1 MFRKFAASAL
11 IAGSSIVGF
20 AGIAQAQ
27 TTSPTVATATTKA
40 PNPLK
45 CVGAADHKTAQ
56 GLRLQ
61 ALSADLAALNA
72 RLAAAQTA
80 NKPVAVARIQAH
92 IAKVNAR
99 VAQVQ
104 ANQIKLSTRC
114 P

>member
-1 MFRKFAASAL
+1 MFRKFAVSAL

-20 AGIAQAQ
+20 AGIAHAES
-27 TTSPTVATATTKA
+27 TTPTTKA

-72 RLAAAQTA
+72 RLAVAQTA
-80 NKPVAVARIQAH
+80 NNPVAVARIQAN
-92 IAKVNAR
+92 IAKANAR

-104 ANQIKLSTRC
+104 ANQIKLATRC

>member
-11 IAGSSIVGF
+11 IAGGSLVGF
-20 AGIAQAQ
+20 AGIAHAQ
-27 TTSPTVATATTKA
+27 TTTPATVAATAKA

-72 RLAAAQTA
+72 RLAAAQAA
-80 NKPVAVARIQAH
+80 NKPVAVARIQAN

-104 ANQIKLSTRC
+104 ANQIKLATRC

>member
-1 MFRKFAASAL
+1 MFRKFAVSAL

-20 AGIAQAQ
+20 AGIAHAES
-27 TTSPTVATATTKA
+27 TSTTKA

-72 RLAAAQTA
+72 RLAVAQTA
-80 NKPVAVARIQAH
+80 NNPVAVARIQAN
-92 IAKVNAR
+92 IAKANAR

-104 ANQIKLSTRC
+104 ANQIKLATRC

>member
-11 IAGSSIVGF
+11 IVGGSIVGF
-20 AGIAQAQ
+20 AGIAHAE
-27 TTSPTVATATTKA
+27 TTPNPAPTSATH
-40 PNPLK
+40 PLK
-45 CVGAADHKTAQ
+45 CVGASDHKAAQ
-56 GLRLQ
+56 GYRLQ

-72 RLAAAQTA
+72 RLAAAQAA
-80 NKPVAVARIQAH
+80 NKPEAVARIQAN

-104 ANQIKLSTRC
+104 ANQIKLATRC

>member
-11 IAGSSIVGF
+11 IVGGSIAGF
-20 AGIAQAQ
+20 AGIAHAE
-27 TTSPTVATATTKA
+27 TTATATTPA
-40 PNPLK
+40 STATTNPLK

-72 RLAAAQTA
+72 RLAAAQAA
-80 NKPVAVARIQAH
+80 NKPVAVARIQAN

-104 ANQIKLSTRC
+104 ANQIKLATRC

>member
-1 MFRKFAASAL
+1 MLRKFAVSAL

-20 AGIAQAQ
+20 GGIAHAES
-27 TTSPTVATATTKA
+27 TSTTKA

-72 RLAAAQTA
+72 RLAVAQTA
-80 NKPVAVARIQAH
+80 NNPVAVARIQAN
-92 IAKVNAR
+92 IAKANAR

-104 ANQIKLSTRC
+104 ANQIKLATRC

>member
-11 IAGSSIVGF
+11 VVGGSIAGF
-20 AGIAQAQ
+20 AGIAHAE
-27 TTSPTVATATTKA
+27 TTPTPTTATH
-40 PNPLK
+40 PLK
-45 CVGAADHKTAQ
+45 CVGASDHKAAQ
-56 GLRLQ
+56 GYRLQ

-72 RLAAAQTA
+72 RLAAAQAA
-80 NKPVAVARIQAH
+80 NKPEAVARIQAN

-104 ANQIKLSTRC
+104 ANQIKLATRC

>member
-1 MFRKFAASAL
+1 MFRKFAVSAL

-20 AGIAQAQ
+20 AGIAHAES
-27 TTSPTVATATTKA
+27 TSTTKA

-72 RLAAAQTA
+72 RLAVAQTA
-80 NKPVAVARIQAH
+80 NNPVAVARIQAN

-104 ANQIKLSTRC
+104 ANQIKLATRC